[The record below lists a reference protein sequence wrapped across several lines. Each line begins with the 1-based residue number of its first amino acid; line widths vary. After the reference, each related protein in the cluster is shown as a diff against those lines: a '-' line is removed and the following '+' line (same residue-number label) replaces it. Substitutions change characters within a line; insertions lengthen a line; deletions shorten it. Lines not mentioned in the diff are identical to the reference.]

1 MSHQTYEYRFDSNI
15 PVQELEQTFML
26 SLLAVESI
34 FGHSRV
40 RMDGH
45 FVFDKD
51 GRRCKIDCSNDVG
64 SHLARIFT
72 GYATR
77 EYGEAAVRIEGGQ
90 SPSFSESKPDVLS
103 TVGAMA

>member
-15 PVQELEQTFML
+15 PIQELEDTFML

-51 GRRCKIDCSNDVG
+51 SRRCKIDCSNEVG
-64 SHLARIFT
+64 SHLAHIFT

-77 EYGEAAVRIEGGQ
+77 EYGEAAVRIEGGPN
-90 SPSFSESKPDVLS
+90 PSFNDAMSETLTATGA
-103 TVGAMA
+103 TV